1 MKISTQKICLVGLMT
16 AMTCVLAPISIPLPF
31 TLIPISLTNLV
42 IYFSVG
48 ILGWKLATV
57 SYFVYLL
64 IGFCGLPVF
73 SSFTGGAS
81 KLFGPTGG
89 YLFGFIFLA
98 MVTGIIMEKGKLKFI
113 PTFVGMITGTAILYI
128 FGTVWLGFQTG
139 MSFYEAL
146 WAGVIPFIPGD
157 LVKMIIAA
165 LLLPS
170 IEKRLFIFQDA
181 HNKSIRNGD

>member
-1 MKISTQKICLVGLMT
+1 MNLSTKKVCLVGLMT
-16 AMTCVLAPISIPLPF
+16 AVTCILAPISIPLPF
-31 TLIPISLTNLV
+31 TLVPISLTNFV

-48 ILGWKLATV
+48 LLGWKLATI

-89 YLFGFIFLA
+89 YLIGFIFLA
-98 MVTGIIMEKGKLKFI
+98 IVAGIFMEKGKLKLI
-113 PTFVGMITGTAILYI
+113 PSLLGMLMGTAIVYA

-139 MSFYEAL
+139 MNFYESL

-157 LVKMIIAA
+157 LVKMVIAA
-165 LLLPS
+165 ILLPN
-170 IEKRLFIFQDA
+170 IGKRLVILKDA
-181 HNKSIRNGD
+181 Y